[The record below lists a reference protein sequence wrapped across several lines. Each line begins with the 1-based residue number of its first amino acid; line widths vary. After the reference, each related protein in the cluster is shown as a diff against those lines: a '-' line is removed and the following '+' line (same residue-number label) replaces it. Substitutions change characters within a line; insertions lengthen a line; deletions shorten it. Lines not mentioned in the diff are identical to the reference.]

1 MQKSVDPEVSQ
12 VLHELD
18 SMAIGTDNQEKSE
31 EIVMSLSEMS
41 TCTNEAD
48 SCSQSI
54 EIHVQSIG
62 QSTEETAV
70 LSHINKN
77 RQKAGLQPFSM
88 LTESMIQEEL
98 EGFPLVTGDVWKP
111 ANKSRAEMVADYITL
126 NNDDMK
132 NGSGMNK
139 SNPTSYQSPIQS
151 LKTLF
156 RRGSKSPASPAPT
169 NSVSDPNIA
178 RSLNSVFET
187 SINSTDAT
195 ALIRSETESQSKVT
209 ANQDPELSD
218 CSSKEP
224 EITCLSTEESS
235 GQQQKQPAKKNTN
248 SSTLGR
254 SSSLR
259 RHDSLPAKKV
269 WIPN

>member
-1 MQKSVDPEVSQ
+1 
-12 VLHELD
+12 
-18 SMAIGTDNQEKSE
+18 MAIGTDNQEKSE
-31 EIVMSLSEMS
+31 EVVMSLSEMS
-41 TCTNEAD
+41 TGTNEAD

-54 EIHVQSIG
+54 EIHVQSMEQIP
-62 QSTEETAV
+62 EETAV
-70 LSHINKN
+70 LSHINEN
-77 RQKAGLQPFSM
+77 RQKAGLQPCSV
-88 LTESMIQEEL
+88 LTESMIREEL

-111 ANKSRAEMVADYITL
+111 SNKSKAEMVADYISL
-126 NNDDMK
+126 NGNDDMK
-132 NGSGMNK
+132 NRFGMKK
-139 SNPTSYQSPIQS
+139 SNPTSYQSPMQS

-169 NSVSDPNIA
+169 SSVSDPNIA

-195 ALIRSETESQSKVT
+195 ALIRSESESQSKVT

-224 EITCLSTEESS
+224 EPSCLSTEESS
-235 GQQQKQPAKKNTN
+235 GQQQKQPAKRNTN

-259 RHDSLPAKKV
+259 RHNSLPAKKV